1 MERIYE
7 QLKDLHITAVIVYAI
22 DGKAYEDAEGTIGVP
37 TETLKD
43 LFLKNVLVINVD
55 GALHRA
61 TGFTEDGAVYAES
74 TITEDGAVYAEGTIT
89 GVDPVEA

>member
-7 QLKDLHITAVIVYAI
+7 QLKDLHVTAAIVYAVG
-22 DGKAYEDAEGTIGVP
+22 GKAYEDAEGTVGVP
-37 TETLKD
+37 TATLKD

-61 TGFTEDGAVYAES
+61 TGFTEAGAVYA
-74 TITEDGAVYAEGTIT
+74 DGTVA
-89 GVDPVEA
+89 GVEPVEA